1 MLEALA
7 SVTSL
12 QPAVLRTD
20 GLASITGSSAR
31 IAGNP
36 WHVSWPTDSA
46 GRALDRNDKD
56 KFTIVAN
63 VDDIRPSA

>member
-1 MLEALA
+1 MLEALS

-31 IAGNP
+31 ISGNP
-36 WHVSWPTDSA
+36 GMSAGRTDSA
-46 GRALDRNDKD
+46 ISGPVFVALR
-56 KFTIVAN
+56 
-63 VDDIRPSA
+63 

>member
-36 WHVSWPTDSA
+36 WHVSWPIPIRSA
-46 GRALDRNDKD
+46 PDTNDNAEL
-56 KFTIVAN
+56 TIAATIR
-63 VDDIRPSA
+63 DIQAGA